1 MREAF
6 YSAEP
11 TLGRMLFR
19 FALVIGLLVLSA
31 LVAVLLQLNTANPVV
46 LMGLAGVPA
55 LCVPVIEKMGQA
67 RRLGRM
73 KRADELDVMEPLR
86 SEWPA
91 LEHGE
96 VHHEDATAE
105 PPETR
110 QTLRLVAD
118 LMNTWSELDLQT
130 MKDMDLLI
138 QELKDVD
145 LLTLHNRTQFIKAR
159 LQWRTE
165 LMKALRDRITSD
177 ITGVK

>member
-31 LVAVLLQLNTANPVV
+31 LVAVLLQLNPANPVV
-46 LMGLAGVPA
+46 LTGLAGLPA
-55 LCVPVIEKMGQA
+55 LCVPVIERIGRA

-73 KRADELDVMEPLR
+73 KRAAELDVMEPLL
-86 SEWPA
+86 SEWAA

-96 VHHEDATAE
+96 IHHEDATAE

-130 MKDMDLLI
+130 MKDMDL
-138 QELKDVD
+138 V
-145 LLTLHNRTQFIKAR
+145 TLHNRTQFIKAR